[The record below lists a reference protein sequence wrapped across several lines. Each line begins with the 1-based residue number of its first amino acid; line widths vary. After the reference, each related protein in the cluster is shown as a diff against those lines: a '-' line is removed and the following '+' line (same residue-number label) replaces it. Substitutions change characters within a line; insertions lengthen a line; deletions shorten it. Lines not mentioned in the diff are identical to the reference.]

1 MDNGLAE
8 TARKDDNETSN
19 IVRLTCRHVA
29 GNLRAHHISELRLVP
44 IRIAVVAAAR
54 AERRASLSHILQNL
68 LERDGRAEVVCHE
81 GCDLAAEREVLA
93 GVQRLAVHVVRRADR
108 LVDPLPARS
117 LLRSPDQSSP
127 SLGKNRVAAHSVAR
141 PLLAKHAEAARL
153 QRLDGCVQLLLLVGV
168 DLPVARLDEGVER
181 RADLDARGL
190 ARTDGGR
197 GLSTTISLP
206 S

>member
-44 IRIAVVAAAR
+44 IRIAVVAAPR
-54 AERRASLSHILQNL
+54 AQSRASLSHILQNL

-93 GVQRLAVHVVRRADR
+93 GVQRLAVHVVRRAVAAGR
-108 LVDPLPARS
+108 SPARTIIAEVTRPTQS
-117 LLRSPDQSSP
+117 KPRQEPCGCAQRRSATPRQ
-127 SLGKNRVAAHSVAR
+127 AR
-141 PLLAKHAEAARL
+141 
-153 QRLDGCVQLLLLVGV
+153 
-168 DLPVARLDEGVER
+168 
-181 RADLDARGL
+181 
-190 ARTDGGR
+190 
-197 GLSTTISLP
+197 
-206 S
+206 